1 MKSLVAKTFAVLVLG
16 SVAAVASCVLWVE
29 FDAVTPFFGGKA
41 PVLVD
46 VPPGTRSIT
55 IARLLEDSGVIR
67 NHYTFLFLHYINRK
81 RTLKAGTYSFERPL
95 TPKEIMR
102 ELISGEVAKQEITIP
117 EGYNRFDIAAL
128 IEGAGF
134 ATRKD
139 FLKAT
144 EETGMIA
151 DIDPAAPNLE
161 GYLFPDTYQFPRHG
175 GATPVVREMV
185 SRFRKVYK
193 MLLPR
198 DQKVSAHD
206 AVTIASMIEG
216 ETGNAEERPV
226 VASVFYNRLRRGLP
240 MQCDPTVIYAAI
252 LENSYGGV
260 IRQADL
266 NSNSPYNTYI
276 HTGLPPGPISNPGK
290 AALIAALHPATT
302 KYIYFVANNT
312 GRHTFSKTL
321 TEHNLAVSLYRRG
334 LAEKADASPID
345 K

>member
-1 MKSLVAKTFAVLVLG
+1 MKSLAAKTFSVLVLAA
-16 SVAAVASCVLWVE
+16 VVAVASAALWIE
-29 FDAVTPFFGGKA
+29 FDAERPYFGGKA

-46 VPPGTRSIT
+46 IPPGTRSIT
-55 IARLLEDSGVIR
+55 ISRMLENSGVIR
-67 NHYTFLFLHYINRK
+67 SRYTFLILHYIKRQ
-81 RTLKAGTYSFERPL
+81 RTLKAGTYSFEKPL
-95 TPKEIMR
+95 APKEIVR

-128 IEGAGF
+128 VEAAGF
-134 ATRKD
+134 ATRDD
-139 FLKAT
+139 FLKAAADT
-144 EETGMIA
+144 SLIA
-151 DIDPAAPNLE
+151 DLDPNAPSLE

-175 GATPVVREMV
+175 GATPVVRAMV
-185 SRFRKVYK
+185 SRFRKVYNA
-193 MLLPR
+193 LLTK
-198 DQKVSAHD
+198 DQNVSTHD
-206 AVTIASMIEG
+206 VVTLASMIEG

-252 LENSYGGV
+252 LKNSYAGV

-312 GRHTFSKTL
+312 GRHTFSRTL
-321 TEHNLAVSLYRRG
+321 TEHNLAVNLYRRG
-334 LAEKADASPID
+334 LAEKADARPID

>member
-1 MKSLVAKTFAVLVLG
+1 MKSLVTKTFAVLALTAVT
-16 SVAAVASCVLWVE
+16 AVASEVLWVE
-29 FDAVTPFFGGKA
+29 FDAVRPYLGGKA

-46 VPPGTRSIT
+46 VPPGTRSIV

-67 NHYTFLFLHYINRK
+67 SRYTFLILHYIKRQ
-81 RTLKAGTYSFERPL
+81 RTLKAGTYSFEKPL

-128 IEGAGF
+128 MESAGF
-134 ATRKD
+134 ATRED
-139 FLKAT
+139 FLKAAA
-144 EETGMIA
+144 ETSIIA
-151 DIDPAAPNLE
+151 DLDPTAPNLE

-193 MLLPR
+193 TLLPKGQR
-198 DQKVSAHD
+198 VSAHD
-206 AVTIASMIEG
+206 VVTIASMIEG

-252 LENSYGGV
+252 LQNSFGGV
-260 IRQADL
+260 IRKADL

-276 HTGLPPGPISNPGK
+276 HPGLPPGPISNPGK
-290 AALIAALHPATT
+290 ASLVAALRPAST
-302 KYIYFVANNT
+302 KFLYFVANNT
-312 GRHTFSKTL
+312 GRHTFSRTL

-334 LAEKADASPID
+334 LAEKADD
-345 K
+345 KSDR